1 MRIILVFLVLIQL
14 LFSCKKTSERTCW
27 KGAGENSDTLISV
40 PDFTKLYLYENLEY
54 VLVQD
59 SLNKIEIV
67 GGRNLLPFIQV
78 SQKNDGTI
86 EVKDLN
92 KCEFLRYKASP
103 VKVIIHFKNL
113 TYLTFQGTKKLTN
126 LDTLRLSNFQ
136 FFMKDG
142 GGSIHLNLN
151 VSSTLLGYNTHGA
164 GDFTLDGFAQKA
176 TFNIMTLGSCDT
188 RKLKIGNTISIVS
201 NANAPCFV
209 NGNNIELKA
218 EITGQGNI
226 YYTGAPTS
234 LITHLNGAGK
244 VLPY

>member
-1 MRIILVFLVLIQL
+1 MKYFLWLFL
-14 LFSCKKTSERTCW
+14 LMPFLFSCKKASDRSCW
-27 KGAGENSDTLISV
+27 KGAGEVSDTLISV
-40 PDFTKLYLYENLEY
+40 PEFTKLYLYENLEY

-59 SLNKIEIV
+59 SLNQIEIV
-67 GGRNLLPFIQV
+67 GGRNLLPYIHV
-78 SQKNDGTI
+78 SQTNDGTI

-92 KCEFLRYKASP
+92 KCRFLRYNASP

-113 TYLTFQGTKKLTN
+113 TYLTYEGTRKLIN
-126 LDTLRLSNFQ
+126 SDTLRLSDFQ

-164 GDFTLDGFAQKA
+164 GDFTLNGFAQKA

-201 NANAPCFV
+201 NANAPCYV
-209 NGNNIELKA
+209 NGNNAELKA

-226 YYTGAPTS
+226 YYTGVPTS
-234 LITHLNGAGK
+234 LVTHLNGAGK